1 MTLRRYVFAYDAS
14 DPMAVVNRYLANDN
28 TQNLAAFY
36 GSEAELRA
44 VATNPSIDAVRRRQA
59 QYYIDG
65 MAAFRTAARRGA
77 GTDFFSPTR
86 WAVADADA
94 LDRDPNNAAVPAQ
107 MRSFLASSSPSRA
120 VSTFIHYADTE
131 LATAYLRRAQALSPQ
146 FISTLATPEAQ
157 NNAVRDLWANV
168 AAYFRAMNVR
178 PWGWAKLRGR
188 WETQIGQWYSEM
200 TSCPM
205 IGREINVRSTRQMAL
220 PGSFHELLFARRT
233 TPLNMTGYGEQG
245 AAGAWRDEA
254 MRRYNAQYGVG
265 NVPKRLRF
273 GSQQAIERSG
283 APCAAIGTEVQA
295 TACLGP
301 SGDVHPLWL
310 TNAALLGGGVN
321 YPTDPVASGIF
332 DHHDCVARSLVDGTV
347 TGPEL
352 VRGPP
357 GFNWVCGASGDPFNM
372 GFSGRWNPYLPPRLW
387 YALLVWPLVEY
398 LSATDPLRL
407 IYEVQLDVSGKNLW
421 TLISCG
427 EDVSTIVTEGVLTGQ
442 IASEGLRGGL
452 RRLTEIAGQG
462 AGIVGLI
469 NPLGGAVIGA
479 LAASLGLVTQLAS
492 IDGNTRLDVFGRLEP
507 AMDSLAIVNR
517 SRGTT
522 DDAYRVNEIM
532 PAPLAGVNGVAPPPA
547 LATDGTTSPIIL
559 APTQPSTRPPV
570 RSTFL
575 VSGSMLTPTSGTST
589 TRQIVETGDS
599 TLRIH
604 AMPPYGAVYIDD
616 EDVPAIGAWEDVNAQ
631 QDWIVPIR
639 PGPHRIRV
647 AAPVLPDGSPSAP
660 DRFASVVQIPKE
672 PLTIDY
678 ATMPTAAQLANPPS
692 QGMSSAAKAGIV
704 VGAGAIVGLAYVFRR
719 ELGLSRKKP

>member
-14 DPMAVVNRYLANDN
+14 DPMDVVNRYIANDN
-28 TQNLAAFY
+28 PQNFQAF
-36 GSEAELRA
+36 GGQSDAEIRA
-44 VATNPSIDAVRRRQA
+44 HAIATGHSYTLDA
-59 QYYIDG
+59 
-65 MAAFRTAARRGA
+65 MLAFRAAAQRTAD
-77 GTDFFSPTR
+77 TDFFSPTR

-94 LDRDPNNAAVPAQ
+94 LDRDPNDAAVPAQ

-120 VSTFIHYADTE
+120 VSTFVHYADTE
-131 LATAYLRRAQALSPQ
+131 LATAYLRRAQTLSPQ

-188 WETQIGQWYSEM
+188 WETQIGQFYSEM

-205 IGREINVRSTRQMAL
+205 IGREINLRSTRQMAL
-220 PGSFHELLFARRT
+220 PGSFHELLFARRP

-254 MRRYNAQYGVG
+254 MRRYNAQYGIG
-265 NVPKRLRF
+265 NVPKRIRF
-273 GSQQAIERSG
+273 GSQQAIERSSF
-283 APCAAIGTEVQA
+283 PCATIGTEVQR

-357 GFNWVCGASGDPFNM
+357 GFNWVCGASGDAFQM
-372 GFSGRWNPYLPPRLW
+372 GFSGRWHPYLPPRLW

-427 EDVSTIVTEGVLTGQ
+427 ENVSTIVTEGVLTGQ
-442 IASEGLRGGL
+442 IAAEGLRGGL

-479 LAASLGLVTQLAS
+479 LAASLGLIAQLAN
-492 IDGNTRLDVFGRLEP
+492 IDGNVRLDVFGRIEP

-532 PAPLAGVNGVAPPPA
+532 PAPLAGVDGFAPPPA
-547 LATDGTTSPIIL
+547 LATNGTTSPLIL
-559 APTQPSTRPPV
+559 SPTQPSTRRPV
-570 RSTFL
+570 LRAL
-575 VSGSMLTPTSGTST
+575 SGYELADSLMLNPTSGVST

-599 TLRIH
+599 TLRIR
-604 AMPPYGAVYIDD
+604 AMPPWGAVFIDD
-616 EDVPAIGAWEDVNAQ
+616 EDVPAIGAWEDANAQ
-631 QDWIVPIR
+631 EFWVVPIR

-647 AAPVLPDGSPSAP
+647 AAPVLPDGSLSAP

-692 QGMSSAAKAGIV
+692 QGMSGAAKAGVAV
-704 VGAGAIVGLAYVFRR
+704 VGIGAIVGLAYVFRR
-719 ELGLSRKKP
+719 ELGIVKRKS